1 MENKVVERNFDRRN
15 REFKEKEN
23 LIYGVRSVVEAIR
36 AEREINKIL
45 IQKGMN
51 KELFIELKEAL
62 SGKDFQLQFV
72 PSQKLDRLTQ
82 SNHQGVI
89 AFVSPILY
97 SDFYDLVD
105 KRIEEKK
112 AFSLLFL
119 DRITD
124 VRNLG
129 AIARSA
135 ACNGVDAIVVPS
147 KGSALVTADAIKTSA
162 GALNSLPVCKV
173 DHLKDALF
181 YLKQSGVKLVACTEK
196 SNKELPFVD
205 LSGSIAFIFGSEE
218 NGISNDLLRLADE
231 RVKIPMVGGVAS
243 LNVSVSVGIVL
254 YEFNRQRIMN

>member
-1 MENKVVERNFDRRN
+1 
-15 REFKEKEN
+15 
-23 LIYGVRSVVEAIR
+23 VEAIR
-36 AEREINKIL
+36 AGREINKII

-51 KELFIELKEAL
+51 KDLFFELKEAL
-62 SGKDFQLQFV
+62 TGKDFQLQFV

-82 SNHQGVI
+82 ANHQGVI
-89 AFVSPILY
+89 AFVSPITY
-97 SDFYDLVD
+97 ANFFELVD
-105 KRIEEKK
+105 KKIEEKT
-112 AFSLLFL
+112 SITLLFL

-135 ACNGVDAIVVPS
+135 ACNSVDAIVVPS

-181 YLKQSGVKLVACTEK
+181 YLQQSGIKLIACTEK

-205 LSGSIAFIFGSEE
+205 FSGSVALIFGSEE
-218 NGISNDLLRLADE
+218 DGISSDLLRMANE
-231 RVKIPMVGGVAS
+231 RVKIPMTGGVSS

-254 YEFNRQRIMN
+254 YEMNRQKITP